1 MKSTIL
7 FVDDHA
13 IVRHGLVAL
22 VETTSDLISVGEAED
37 GRQAI
42 DMARELQPDLVVM
55 DLLMP
60 GMGGAT
66 ALRPL
71 QTVSPASKVLVLTSS
86 EDSELAFTA
95 VEAGAHAF
103 LLKSMSGREILDA
116 MRQVLQGEIVIHPA
130 ITQSII
136 KAVRQIRQPESS
148 PYTGLSERELDV
160 LRALA
165 NGASNARLAELL
177 SISVK
182 TVKSH
187 IGSILAKLNLTDRT
201 EAVAF
206 AWRHGLMQDQAIKD
220 DAARQAYG
228 KRQH

>member
-13 IVRHGLVAL
+13 IVRHGLAAL
-22 VETTSDLISVGEAED
+22 VETTTDLISVGEAED

-60 GMGGAT
+60 GMGGAA
-66 ALRPL
+66 ALRPV

-95 VEAGAHAF
+95 LEAGAHAF

-116 MRQVLQGEIVIHPA
+116 IRRVRDGEIVIPPA
-130 ITQSII
+130 ITQSILRV
-136 KAVRQIRQPESS
+136 VRQIRRPESS

-206 AWRHGLMQDQAIKD
+206 AWRHGLMQDQTATGNTS
-220 DAARQAYG
+220 RHVSG
-228 KRQH
+228 KR